1 MNRDELLEKLR
12 ALPRFRMTNS
22 TADGVVVDAAE
33 LAALI
38 RAAEASTDPSAGRV
52 EELEAEHADCA
63 AVLQAERER
72 AGSCCD
78 DANRAQARV
87 EELEA
92 EVKKLR
98 EDFHLAWG
106 RVQALQERIRVLD
119 GALRQYGDHTMEC
132 DGRLLCAPSR
142 PCDCGFD
149 AMLTPPRPA
158 QSGPTPAT

>member
-38 RAAEASTDPSAGRV
+38 RAAEASPDPSAG
-52 EELEAEHADCA
+52 
-63 AVLQAERER
+63 
-72 AGSCCD
+72 
-78 DANRAQARV
+78 RV

>member
-38 RAAEASTDPSAGRV
+38 RAAEASPDPSAG
-52 EELEAEHADCA
+52 
-63 AVLQAERER
+63 
-72 AGSCCD
+72 
-78 DANRAQARV
+78 RV

-132 DGRLLCAPSR
+132 DGRLLCVPSR